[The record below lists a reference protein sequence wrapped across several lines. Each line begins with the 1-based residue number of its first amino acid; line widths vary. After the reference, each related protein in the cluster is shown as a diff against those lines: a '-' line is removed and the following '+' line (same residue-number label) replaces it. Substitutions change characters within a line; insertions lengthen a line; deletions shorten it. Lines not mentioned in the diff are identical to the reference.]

1 MTAIGGVTANN
12 TGTAAQDQA
21 GLVGNYE
28 TFLTLLTTQLQN
40 QSPLDP
46 MDANQFTEQLVQYSG
61 VEQQIK
67 ANQQMENL
75 VAMTVANN
83 ALSSLSFVGKTVTI
97 DGSKGNLTDGSTL
110 TWKYEM
116 PEDAKGTV
124 TIRNASGEIVKIEQ
138 GISFSAGNQSYE
150 WNGKNSA
157 GVRMGPGSY
166 SIQIDA
172 IDEAGNNVAATTDQ
186 TGVVDKVDVTSS
198 DPLLIIGE
206 QTVSMSQIKSVAQT
220 STSN

>member
-1 MTAIGGVTANN
+1 MTTIGGVSANN
-12 TGTAAQDQA
+12 AGTAVQDQA

-67 ANQQMENL
+67 SNQQMENL
-75 VAMTVANN
+75 VAMTAANN

-97 DGSKGNLTDGSTL
+97 DGSKGNLTDGNTL

-116 PEDAKGTV
+116 PQDAKGTI
-124 TIRNASGEIVKIEQ
+124 TIRNAGGEIVTIQQ
-138 GISFSAGNQSYE
+138 GVDFKSGAQSYE

-157 GVRMGPGSY
+157 GVRMAPGSY

-172 IDEAGNNVAATTDQ
+172 IDEDGANVAATTDQ
-186 TGVVDKVDVTSS
+186 TGVVDKVDVSS
-198 DPLLIIGE
+198 TNPLADHCWRSSRSL
-206 QTVSMSQIKSVAQT
+206 
-220 STSN
+220 